1 MHAKMQL
8 GIVIII
14 IKCKDGAIRPCISCI
29 KVTSGE
35 RTAADSATHWI
46 AIKCHLIGTEHS
58 KSPGI
63 SNQKLKYQLCVNV
76 YILKYY
82 SVKL

>member
-1 MHAKMQL
+1 MQL

-14 IKCKDGAIRPCISCI
+14 IKCKDGAIGPRMSRI

-35 RTAADSATHWI
+35 RTAADSATHPI

-58 KSPGI
+58 KSPGL
-63 SNQKLKYQLCVNV
+63 SNQKLKYQLCFTV
-76 YILKYY
+76 YILKYN